1 MVIATVIASVLVA
14 LVSAA
19 SGIPKIIGTAQT
31 VEEASHLGVPRTG
44 YIIIGSLELAAAGG
58 LLAGLAV
65 APLGIA
71 AAAGL
76 VLMMTGATA
85 SHARVGDPFT
95 AMAPAVIIGVA
106 SATTLILRVITA

>member
-19 SGIPKIIGTAQT
+19 SGIPKITGAAQT
-31 VEEASHLGVPRTG
+31 VEEARHLGVPRIG
-44 YIIIGSLELAAAGG
+44 YTVIGSLELAAAVA

-76 VLMMTGATA
+76 VLMMTGAVA
-85 SHARVGDPFT
+85 SHARVGDPFA
-95 AMAPAVIIGVA
+95 AMAPALIIGVA
-106 SATTLILRVITA
+106 SAATLTLRIVTA

>member
-1 MVIATVIASVLVA
+1 MVIATVIASVLLA

-44 YIIIGSLELAAAGG
+44 YTVIGSLELAAAGA

-76 VLMMTGATA
+76 VLMMTGAIA
-85 SHARVGDPFT
+85 SHARAGDPFT
-95 AMAPAVIIGVA
+95 AMVPAAIVGVA
-106 SATTLILRVITA
+106 SAVTLTLRLVTA

>member
-14 LVSAA
+14 LVSAT

-31 VEEASHLGVPRTG
+31 VEEASHLGVPRIG
-44 YIIIGSLELAAAGG
+44 YTIIGSLELAAAVA
-58 LLAGLAV
+58 LLAGIAV

-76 VLMMTGATA
+76 VLMMAGAVA
-85 SHARVGDPFT
+85 SHTRVGDPF
-95 AMAPAVIIGVA
+95 AAIAPALIVGVA
-106 SATTLILRVITA
+106 SAITLTLRLVTA